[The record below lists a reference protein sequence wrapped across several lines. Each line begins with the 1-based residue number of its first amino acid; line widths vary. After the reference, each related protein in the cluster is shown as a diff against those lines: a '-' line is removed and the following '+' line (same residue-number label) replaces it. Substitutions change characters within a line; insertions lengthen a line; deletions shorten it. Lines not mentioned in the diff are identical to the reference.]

1 MLCRTLGEGMD
12 QGQLQ
17 AALQDKA
24 RLQAT
29 VQKLQ
34 VQVKLCT
41 TPRFFFI
48 GPLRSACFLK
58 ACTLAKHS
66 HNGVCAPLW

>member
-1 MLCRTLGEGMD
+1 MDESMD

-34 VQVKLCT
+34 VQASIYTVL
-41 TPRFFFI
+41 
-48 GPLRSACFLK
+48 
-58 ACTLAKHS
+58 
-66 HNGVCAPLW
+66 

>member
-1 MLCRTLGEGMD
+1 MD

-17 AALQDKA
+17 VALQDKA

-34 VQVKLCT
+34 VQVKLLQSKL
-41 TPRFFFI
+41 PV
-48 GPLRSACFLK
+48 
-58 ACTLAKHS
+58 H
-66 HNGVCAPLW
+66 